1 MVLTTKTFVYL
12 VARLLLIILINIII
26 HMVHIFINSI
36 FLNCLNN
43 LKYQINIFVKNV
55 ILLINIVKLAVELT
69 IVSLVKQITIFIL
82 INAMLTVQLY
92 RNIVFFLF

>member
-1 MVLTTKTFVYL
+1 
-12 VARLLLIILINIII
+12 
-26 HMVHIFINSI
+26 MVHIFINSI